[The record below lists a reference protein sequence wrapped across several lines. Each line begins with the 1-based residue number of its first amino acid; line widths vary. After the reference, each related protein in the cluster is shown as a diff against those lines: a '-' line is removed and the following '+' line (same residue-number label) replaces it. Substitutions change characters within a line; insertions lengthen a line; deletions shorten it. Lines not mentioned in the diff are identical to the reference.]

1 MKKYKVIIQESA
13 ELDLNGIIEYIA
25 IDLNEKSI
33 ALKLYKKIVEA
44 INSLSDTPGRCAVID
59 EEPFK
64 TLQTRRLIIDNYSI
78 FYYLNNETE
87 TVHILRILYNRRDW
101 KNLTVFQ

>member
-1 MKKYKVIIQESA
+1 MKKYKIIIQESA

-25 IDLNEKSI
+25 IDLNEKLI

-59 EEPFK
+59 AEPYK
-64 TLQTRRLIIDNYSI
+64 DMGIRRLIVNNYSI

-101 KNLTVFQ
+101 KNLLISQ